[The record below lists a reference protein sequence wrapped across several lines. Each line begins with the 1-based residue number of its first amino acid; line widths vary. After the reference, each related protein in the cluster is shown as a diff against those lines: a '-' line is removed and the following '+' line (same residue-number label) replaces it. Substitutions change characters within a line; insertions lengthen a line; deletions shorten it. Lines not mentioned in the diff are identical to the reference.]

1 MDVMFHATNPQ
12 LFHSISCSVMH
23 QIYNRNCIKYITEI
37 VYVLGE
43 QRAAW
48 AASHLHV
55 RDASLGSRSLF
66 SAEIEVMAPF
76 VT

>member
-1 MDVMFHATNPQ
+1 MLQTHNCFTASLAV
-12 LFHSISCSVMH
+12 S
-23 QIYNRNCIKYITEI
+23 CIKYITEI

-43 QRAAW
+43 PRAAW

-66 SAEIEVMAPF
+66 SGEIEVMAPF